1 MLLGRDALAVAR
13 RVTRAARDLPTI
25 PLADLR
31 STGTSDLFHF
41 LPAREYRASDV
52 RRIWATHPPVK
63 LRLARLAQLEA
74 ELQRRSSASAAP

>member
-1 MLLGRDALAVAR
+1 MLTGSPSAVASAMV
-13 RVTRAARDLPTI
+13 RVSGELPRI

-41 LPAREYRASDV
+41 LPAREYRASDL

-63 LRLARLAQLEA
+63 TRLARLAQLEA